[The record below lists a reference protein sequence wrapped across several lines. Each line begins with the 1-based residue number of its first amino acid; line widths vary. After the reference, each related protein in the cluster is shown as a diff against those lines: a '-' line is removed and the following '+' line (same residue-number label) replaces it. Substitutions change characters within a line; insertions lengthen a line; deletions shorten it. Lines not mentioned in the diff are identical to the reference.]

1 MFVPSGNLKPKKY
14 SPPSAAAIF
23 SSSSCVKVSRFIFLL
38 KFCGV
43 VSIALASEACEMPL
57 YAIAILIFCE
67 TVIAALLLCEDE
79 TIINQTEDHVNLS
92 DDFIK
97 QI

>member
-23 SSSSCVKVSRFIFLL
+23 SSSSCVNVSRFIFLL

-43 VSIALASEACEMPL
+43 VSIALASAACDIPL
-57 YAIAILIFCE
+57 YAIAIFIFCE
-67 TVIAALLLCEDE
+67 MVIVALLLFVDE
-79 TIINQTEDHVNLS
+79 TIINQTKDNVNRS

-97 QI
+97 

>member
-23 SSSSCVKVSRFIFLL
+23 SSSSCVNVSRLYFWL
-38 KFCGV
+38 KFEGV
-43 VSIALASEACEMPL
+43 ILIALASAACDIPL

-67 TVIAALLLCEDE
+67 MVIVALLLYQDDS
-79 TIINQTEDHVNLS
+79 IIKKGINIV
-92 DDFIK
+92 K
-97 QI
+97 QFLYII